1 MDRRTER
8 LVDRRGVSFLAA
20 AVVCAALVPVADGY
34 AWVAA
39 TVAAVYVVLALA
51 SWLDALG
58 RRRL

>member
-8 LVDRRGVSFLAA
+8 LIDRRGVSFLAA
-20 AVVCAALVPVADGY
+20 AAMCAALVPVADGY

-39 TVAAVYVVLALA
+39 TVGAVYVVLALA